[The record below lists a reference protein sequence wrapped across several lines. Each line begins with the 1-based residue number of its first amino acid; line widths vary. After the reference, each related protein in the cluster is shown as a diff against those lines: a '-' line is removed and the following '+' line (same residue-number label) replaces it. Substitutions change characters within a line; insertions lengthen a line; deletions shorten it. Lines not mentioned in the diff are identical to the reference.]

1 MPQQG
6 IHSGDAF
13 LGSSLMGLIGWI
25 FWLIE
30 IILIL
35 YCLIDVISKSKSTGW
50 KVLWVIVI
58 FIFPIIGSILYILI
72 GKNT

>member
-1 MPQQG
+1 
-6 IHSGDAF
+6 
-13 LGSSLMGLIGWI
+13 MGLIWWI
-25 FWLIE
+25 LGLAE
-30 IILIL
+30 IILIV

-58 FIFPIIGSILYILI
+58 FVFPLVGSILYLLM

>member
-1 MPQQG
+1 
-6 IHSGDAF
+6 
-13 LGSSLMGLIGWI
+13 MGLIGWI

>member
-1 MPQQG
+1 MSQQG
-6 IHSGDAF
+6 THWGDESF
-13 LGSSLMGLIGWI
+13 GSSLMGLIGWI
-25 FWLIE
+25 FWLVE